1 MIVLKGSCTDSIWSS
16 VKEEYGPSFEQIY
29 KISAKQHVPYCFMT
43 CAELKANGYCPYLI
57 GYVCS
62 SDPKFQSLPV
72 RDHCKTT
79 CEHPDCQSNSWLTY
93 FL

>member
-1 MIVLKGSCTDSIWSS
+1 MNVLKGSCTDSIWSS
-16 VKEEYGPSFEQIY
+16 VKEEYGPSFELIY
-29 KISAKQHVPYCFMT
+29 KIPAKQHVPYCFMT

-57 GYVCS
+57 GHVCS
-62 SDPKFQSLPV
+62 SDPKFQSLAV